1 MAASG
6 MAGLDRY
13 VKRVNSELLG
23 LSFGRSTLGGP
34 LRDALSG
41 GGKRVRAVLALLW
54 CEALSGSYEP
64 AVPIAVAYELAH
76 SAALVEDDIIDGSDT
91 RRGKESVV
99 GRYGLP
105 NAILASNMLLFYVP
119 KMVARYRRMP
129 SERLCKLFDLVGE
142 CCRAT
147 TTGEF
152 LDIQMAER
160 TRVTE
165 DDYERMIKLKT
176 ASLLAAPSAS
186 GAIVAGA
193 SDGEVT
199 TAYRF
204 GERIGMAYQVRDDLL
219 DVMGSEEA
227 LGKPVFTDVREGKK
241 SLVTLHALSRCS
253 GEERR
258 FMKGLFGRKSL
269 EDGEVERMRQIARGY
284 GSVEYCQKR
293 ALRYVGE
300 AKALLRS
307 ARRSEARSRLFELC
321 DYLSNR
327 DY

>member
-6 MAGLDRY
+6 MKRLDSY
-13 VKRVNSELLG
+13 VKCVNSELLG
-23 LSFGRSTLGGP
+23 LSFGRSALGGSV
-34 LRDALSG
+34 RDALSS

-54 CEALSGSYEP
+54 CEAFSGDYEP
-64 AVPIAVAYELAH
+64 AVPIAIAYELAH

-99 GRYGLP
+99 GKYGLP

-119 KMVARYRRMP
+119 KMVARYRRMS
-129 SERLCKLFDLVGE
+129 SERLCRLFDLVGE

-147 TTGEF
+147 TVGEF
-152 LDIQMAER
+152 LDMQMVKR

-193 SDGEVT
+193 SDGEVR

-219 DVMGSEEA
+219 DVMGSEAA

-241 SLVTLHALSRCS
+241 SLVTMHTLGRCS
-253 GEERR
+253 GDERR
-258 FMKGLFGRKSL
+258 FVEGLFGRKSL
-269 EDGEVERMRQIARGY
+269 EDWEVERMRRLVRRY
-284 GSVEYCQKR
+284 GSVEYCEKR

-300 AKALLRS
+300 AKRLLRS
-307 ARRSEARSRLFELC
+307 VKRSEARSRLLELC
-321 DYLSNR
+321 DYLSER

>member
-1 MAASG
+1 MAAPG

-13 VKRVNSELLG
+13 VERVNTELLG
-23 LSFGRSTLGGP
+23 LSFGRSALGSSV
-34 LRDALSG
+34 RDALSS

-54 CEALSGSYEP
+54 CEALSGGYEQ

-76 SAALVEDDIIDGSDT
+76 SAALVEDDIIDGSDK

-99 GRYGLP
+99 NGHGLT

-119 KMVARYRRMP
+119 KMVSRYHRMP
-129 SERLCKLFDLVGE
+129 SARLCRLFDLVGE

-147 TTGEF
+147 TMGEF
-152 LDIQMAER
+152 LDMRMAER
-160 TRVTE
+160 GRATE
-165 DDYERMIKLKT
+165 KDYERMIRLKT

-193 SDGEVT
+193 PDAEVR

-204 GERIGMAYQVRDDLL
+204 GERLGMAYQVRDDLL
-219 DVMGSEEA
+219 DVMGSEEV

-241 SLVTLHALSRCS
+241 SLVTIHALSRCS

-258 FMKGLFGRKSL
+258 FAEGLSGRTSL
-269 EDGEVERMRQIARGY
+269 EGWEVERMKDIVRRN
-284 GSVEYCQKR
+284 GSVEYCQER

-300 AKALLRS
+300 AKRLLQS
-307 ARRSEARSRLFELC
+307 VGPSDAKSRLFELC
-321 DYLSNR
+321 DSLSDR